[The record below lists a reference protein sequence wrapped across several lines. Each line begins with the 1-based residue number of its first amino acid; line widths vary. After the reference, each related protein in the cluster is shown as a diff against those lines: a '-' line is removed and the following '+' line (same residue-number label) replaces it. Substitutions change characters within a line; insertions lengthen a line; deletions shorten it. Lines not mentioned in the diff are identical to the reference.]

1 MTLSRLAMFVR
12 ATAKAD
18 TQQQR
23 ENFICSPA
31 VAFSL
36 TPPAS
41 EQSGLLPIPT
51 ALPKHLLMSMKS
63 LQHVASLI
71 ANTKV
76 SPAVP
81 LPRR

>member
-1 MTLSRLAMFVR
+1 MTSSQLVMSVK

-23 ENFICSPA
+23 ENSIYSPA
-31 VAFSL
+31 VASSL
-36 TPPAS
+36 TPPAF
-41 EQSGLLPIPT
+41 EQSGLSPTPT

-63 LQHVASLI
+63 LQRVASLI

-81 LPRR
+81 LPQR